1 MRLLTHNMLVCNIKA
16 CVATARQGENA
27 LPLNY
32 PLKIQ
37 VDNESGIDIA
47 DTNYS
52 KDFVLHILKS
62 IDWTGLVQT
71 VAQLNH
77 PELPQLPQDLPVDV
91 AAREDILRAVHHIIF
106 DVSTDLPAPC
116 HRVRSMS
123 IIIKKVTDFYK
134 KDECVKY
141 YKFGKTLGTGSFA
154 TVKSA
159 VNKADNT
166 KWAVKCIEKASL
178 APDDEEAL
186 RVEVEVL
193 QMVEHPNIV
202 KLKEVFD
209 CPKTFYMVMEEMSG
223 GELFDRIV
231 EKEKYSEREAR
242 TVVHKLAT
250 ALAYCHTL
258 GIVHRDL
265 KVRHCKLNL
274 KACLENAE
282 IKIADFGLAKLIQG
296 NSMMQTACGT
306 PGYVAPEIL
315 EGKPY
320 GGEVDMW
327 SLGVITYILL
337 CGFPPFYDEN
347 NAALFATIK
356 AGAYDFPSPYWD
368 HVSDSGTSIIP

>member
-1 MRLLTHNMLVCNIKA
+1 M
-16 CVATARQGENA
+16 
-27 LPLNY
+27 
-32 PLKIQ
+32 
-37 VDNESGIDIA
+37 SG
-47 DTNYS
+47 
-52 KDFVLHILKS
+52 
-62 IDWTGLVQT
+62 
-71 VAQLNH
+71 
-77 PELPQLPQDLPVDV
+77 
-91 AAREDILRAVHHIIF
+91 
-106 DVSTDLPAPC
+106 
-116 HRVRSMS
+116 
-123 IIIKKVTDFYK
+123 IIKKVTDFYK

-159 VNKADNT
+159 VCKVDNS

-193 QMVEHPNIV
+193 QMVDHPNIV

-242 TVVHKLAT
+242 AVVYKLAA

-265 KVRHCKLNL
+265 KPENL
-274 KACLENAE
+274 LYASTEDNAD

-356 AGAYDFPSPYWD
+356 AGAYDYPSPYWD
-368 HVSDSGTSIIP
+368 HVSDSAKDLINHMLVVDAKKRFTAEDVLNHPWVKDPDGASDKPMPSFTAEMRRYNARRRFRAGIMAAKAIRGMKLLQKKGDGDESDGEEASPAASPTGRAARGGAVGENVQVSHSRHG

>member
-37 VDNESGIDIA
+37 VDNESGIDIT

-71 VAQLNH
+71 VAQ
-77 PELPQLPQDLPVDV
+77 
-91 AAREDILRAVHHIIF
+91 
-106 DVSTDLPAPC
+106 
-116 HRVRSMS
+116 
-123 IIIKKVTDFYK
+123 

-368 HVSDSGTSIIP
+368 HVSDSGTSIMCQHKLDVTRSRSQGLDQSHACGGRQEAVFRRRRAQPPVGQGSSTTLSLSSLVR

>member
-1 MRLLTHNMLVCNIKA
+1 
-16 CVATARQGENA
+16 
-27 LPLNY
+27 
-32 PLKIQ
+32 
-37 VDNESGIDIA
+37 
-47 DTNYS
+47 
-52 KDFVLHILKS
+52 
-62 IDWTGLVQT
+62 
-71 VAQLNH
+71 
-77 PELPQLPQDLPVDV
+77 
-91 AAREDILRAVHHIIF
+91 
-106 DVSTDLPAPC
+106 
-116 HRVRSMS
+116 MS

-368 HVSDSGTSIIP
+368 HVSDSGASDKQLPSFTTEMRRYNARRRFRAGIMAAKAIRGMSLLHKKGDDGAADGGVLGATSPVGRSGRGTAAAGGENVQVGHARRG